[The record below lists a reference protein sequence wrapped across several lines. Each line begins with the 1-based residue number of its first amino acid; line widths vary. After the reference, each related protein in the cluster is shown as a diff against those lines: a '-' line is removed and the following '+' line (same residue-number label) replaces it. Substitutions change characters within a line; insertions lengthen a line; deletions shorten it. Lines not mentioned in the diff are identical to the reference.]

1 MQKPPNSFELINTI
15 RILQKLRDYISDA
28 DLNGIYDLYLLDGAT
43 NTVEHFMETENDNK
57 VTPKTKSTTK
67 ETTTPTNTNFSHS
80 DYDYID

>member
-43 NTVEHFMETENDNK
+43 NTVEHFMETENDNTK
-57 VTPKTKSTTK
+57 TPKTKSRAK
-67 ETTTPTNTNFSHS
+67 ETTTDTDYGPS
-80 DYDYID
+80 DYPYDYDW